1 MYSVLYIEIQNFL
14 SLFSIYYTSIS
25 LYTKMNTEKK
35 THNNQYFRILQSK
48 EKQLFIKYY
57 SFAFYDTLYAYLI
70 KLILFTLLFCYL
82 STK

>member
-1 MYSVLYIEIQNFL
+1 
-14 SLFSIYYTSIS
+14 
-25 LYTKMNTEKK
+25 MNTEKK